1 VQTNQSETL
10 SSSSLFVTVISIIVP
25 SDQLT
30 SHVGGIAGVFDEE
43 AVLIQ
48 EVLNLVASLVLF
60 FAAP

>member
-43 AVLIQ
+43 AV
-48 EVLNLVASLVLF
+48 
-60 FAAP
+60 